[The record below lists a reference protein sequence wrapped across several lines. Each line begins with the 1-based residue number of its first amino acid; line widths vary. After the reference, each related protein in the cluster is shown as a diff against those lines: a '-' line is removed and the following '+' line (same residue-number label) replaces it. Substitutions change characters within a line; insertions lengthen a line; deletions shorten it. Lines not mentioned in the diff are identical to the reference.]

1 MPAGTKWAYANHAF
15 ALVGEIIARI
25 EGQPIEEVLQRRV
38 FEPLNMADTD
48 CYDQTHPELTT
59 GYHHAPTHDD
69 LDVMAL
75 LGKEPPGN
83 SPVDGYNIR
92 GKHVYVATRAAG
104 AVQATIPDMAKYA
117 SALLQ
122 KSKGI
127 VKSET
132 FDLMTSPQWCPDER
146 LLSLGLTFMRQER
159 FGLRSFGHGG
169 GIAGGWN
176 THIDVF
182 PGEDLAVL
190 THINI
195 SFAKSDQI
203 FSKIIQAVLD
213 APNPDLSR
221 RPTDA
226 AILKAAVGV
235 YEPPA
240 GFLTSFRIT
249 RGVGRIQITE
259 KDGELELRARRGPWR
274 EGIRLVPTDSNDPA
288 FFSLDTGA
296 PEPPG
301 LALTFDD
308 NKAVSGINMSRMNLV
323 RNNNLQPWVS

>member
-1 MPAGTKWAYANHAF
+1 M
-15 ALVGEIIARI
+15 
-25 EGQPIEEVLQRRV
+25 
-38 FEPLNMADTD
+38 
-48 CYDQTHPELTT
+48 
-59 GYHHAPTHDD
+59 
-69 LDVMAL
+69 
-75 LGKEPPGN
+75 
-83 SPVDGYNIR
+83 
-92 GKHVYVATRAAG
+92 
-104 AVQATIPDMAKYA
+104 
-117 SALLQ
+117 
-122 KSKGI
+122 
-127 VKSET
+127 
-132 FDLMTSPQWCPDER
+132 
-146 LLSLGLTFMRQER
+146 
-159 FGLRSFGHGG
+159 
-169 GIAGGWN
+169 
-176 THIDVF
+176 F
-182 PGEDLAVL
+182 PGEDLAVI

-240 GFLTSFRIT
+240 GFLTSFRII

-259 KDGELELRARRGPWR
+259 KDGELELRTRRGALR
-274 EGIRLVPTDSNDPA
+274 EGVRMVPTDSSDPA

-301 LALTFDD
+301 LVLTFDD
-308 NKAVSGINMSRMNLV
+308 NKAVTGLHMSRMNLV